1 MAEAKIKSEPK
12 KRIKRVSYVH
22 LQKLFAAVSLLALF
36 VVAATGVMANVGVV
50 TIAIRALMVMIVI
63 GVIGRL
69 VVQILATYEEMNSGQ
84 T

>member
-1 MAEAKIKSEPK
+1 MAESKTTGAS
-12 KRIKRVSYVH
+12 KRHIKRVSYVH

-50 TIAIRALMVMIVI
+50 TIAMRALLVIIVI